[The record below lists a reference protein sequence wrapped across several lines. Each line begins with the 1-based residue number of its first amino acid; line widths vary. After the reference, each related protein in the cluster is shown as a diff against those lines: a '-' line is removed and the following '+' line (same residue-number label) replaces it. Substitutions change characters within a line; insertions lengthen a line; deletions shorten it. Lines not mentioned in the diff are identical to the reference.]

1 MKVKRQDR
9 GVELKMPDSK
19 ECSEDAL
26 SVKVKRDKAANRQS
40 ELQIKESLFWPCIST
55 IQMGVVEF
63 AT

>member
-1 MKVKRQDR
+1 MAWTILWKMKVKRQDR

-40 ELQIKESLFWPCIST
+40 ELQIKESLF
-55 IQMGVVEF
+55 
-63 AT
+63 